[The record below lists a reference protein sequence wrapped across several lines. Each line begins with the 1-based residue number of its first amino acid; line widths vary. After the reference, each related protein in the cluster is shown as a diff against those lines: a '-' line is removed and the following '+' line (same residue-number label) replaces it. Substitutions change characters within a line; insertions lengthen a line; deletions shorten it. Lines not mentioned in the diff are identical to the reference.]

1 MPVTAEGLFLTH
13 FLPLYPADA
22 RDDLARARTVDANPG
37 QNPAILAHLEEAARI
52 FAARAPALLELSD
65 DELRLDFSDA
75 SVHRLSAAL
84 TPSRRDR
91 WLERGEPGTADNELF
106 NLVVHGAAYV
116 GVCILH
122 DSRRR
127 ARWAV
132 RRPLWESVIELA
144 SPAGEAH
151 LAIFQWWLKSLSDDA
166 LAPSSETA
174 SPTVY
179 AGTLA
184 DRYRTHVEVPTS
196 RVDLLPPIAPKDRRL
211 PRIAK
216 VRYDVLYKHLKA
228 HLPELRDL
236 GSDFPRAERFA
247 DMGLKWLDFLLLG
260 EGGADNPARMLL
272 MYGPGEGGLHLIWLD
287 LGGFHKAS
295 FIPADAFPEPIVKL
309 EGDQLVAIV
318 SWEGKPVAHHMLW
331 WGP

>member
-13 FLPLYPADA
+13 FLPLYPPDV

-37 QNPAILAHLEEAARI
+37 QNPAILAHLDEAAQI
-52 FAARAPALLELSD
+52 FVDGFPKRRDASEPDLH
-65 DELRLDFSDA
+65 LDFTDA

-84 TPSRRDR
+84 TRERRDG
-91 WLERGEPGTADNELF
+91 WLELGAAGTADNELF
-106 NLVVHGAAYV
+106 NMVAHGVAYI
-116 GVCILH
+116 GACILR
-122 DSRRR
+122 DASRT
-127 ARWAV
+127 ARWVV
-132 RRPLWESVIELA
+132 RRPLWESVIELE
-144 SPAGEAH
+144 SPAGTAH
-151 LAIFQWWLKSLSDDA
+151 LALFQWWLKSLSDEA
-166 LAPSSETA
+166 LAPDESSGSA
-174 SPTVY
+174 VY

-196 RVDLLPPIAPKDRRL
+196 RVDLLPIIAPKDRRL

-236 GSDFPRAERFA
+236 GADFPRAERFA
-247 DMGLKWLDFLLLG
+247 DMGLKWLDFMLLG
-260 EGGADNPARMLL
+260 EGDNGRMLL
-272 MYGPGEGGLHLIWLD
+272 LYGPGEGGLHLMWLD

-295 FIPADAFPEPIVKL
+295 FIPAEAFPDPVVKL
-309 EGDQLVAIV
+309 EGDQLVVIV
-318 SWEGKPVAHHMLW
+318 SWEGKPVAHRMLW